1 MSDLRATQYRCKV
14 SSRAAA
20 VAASTF
26 NGIDFLEVLDDVFLE
41 VVPIVIPPSS
51 PPVPGDEE
59 ARKELAFQLRQRVIL
74 LRLLK
79 PVLTSP
85 PNPLSAS
92 NVIIRGGVRIT
103 PVKALW
109 AFAAETLLADAV
121 PTAVVPQDQ
130 QDAINLVLQ
139 SPRLAPDVAHI
150 LVIGTDSSGDFSP
163 YELLLVDPSAAERPA
178 PNFDRQLSRVSF
190 SFKVECPSD
199 FDCDQPVVCPPDQ
212 VEAPVIDYLAKD
224 FEGFRAL
231 MLDRLALTMPD
242 WAERNP
248 ADIGITLTEIFAYA
262 ADQVSYFQDAV
273 ANEAYLG
280 TARRRPSLRRHARL
294 LDYTPRE
301 GSNARTFVR
310 IAVADSLP
318 PLTLPAGTRLLTRKK
333 TRRLPNRVVPPED
346 FEQAAVDVQVFETM
360 DALELRSA
368 HNVIDFHTWGDD
380 ECCLPKG
387 ATRAT
392 LVNRNLGVQLKKGDL
407 LAFVEVRGTSGRAVD
422 ADPAHRHVVRLIDVQ
437 PDTDPIGATPTDV
450 LDIEWAPQDALPFA
464 LCVSATGVSDPISA
478 ISVAQG
484 NIVLADHGRTVE
496 EGLPEPPS
504 APRRFRPRLTAGPLS
519 FQGRVLNASNELVL
533 VDPATSAAAAFRWDA
548 KDVRPAIVL
557 DPDGERWIPQRDL
570 LESGP
575 TAREFVVETEEDGSA
590 VLRFGDGTS
599 GKRPDTPLDARYR
612 VGNGLAGNIGA
623 DAIAHVVTDVLKE
636 LEVVDVSNPLPARG
650 GAEPE
655 PLEEIRLNAPQAFR
669 TQERAVTEAD
679 YAEVALR
686 HPEIQRAVATR
697 RFTGSWYTMFVTVD
711 RLGGLPV
718 DAAFEQEFSAFLDR
732 FRLAGYDIEVDGAV
746 FVPLEMLL
754 TVCVRPGFFRVN
766 VKQAIL
772 DVLSARDLPDGRRGF
787 FHPDNLTFGQP
798 VFLSQVIAA
807 VLGVP
812 GVRNVE
818 TGKGQLVFKRRGGLA
833 SEAVET
839 GVISLGRLEI
849 AQLDNDPSQP
859 EHGTLQLV
867 MQGGS

>member
-1 MSDLRATQYRCKV
+1 VSDLLATQYRCKV

-26 NGIDFLEVLDDVFLE
+26 TGIDFLEVLDKAFIE
-41 VVPIVIPPSS
+41 VVPFVSS
-51 PPVPGDEE
+51 PPLSEQAQKDLLQE
-59 ARKELAFQLRQRVIL
+59 LRQKVIL
-74 LRLLK
+74 VRLLK

-85 PNPLSAS
+85 PNPLDAN
-92 NVIIRGGVRIT
+92 NVVIRGGVRIT
-103 PVKALW
+103 PKALW
-109 AFAAETLLADAV
+109 AFAAPTLIGGV
-121 PTAVVPQDQ
+121 STTIVPQDQ
-130 QDAINLVLQ
+130 QNAIKLVLAQ
-139 SPRLAPDVAHI
+139 LSDVDHV

-163 YELLLVDPSAAERPA
+163 YELLLVDPAVPGRPA
-178 PNFDRQLSRVSF
+178 PNFDRQLSRVTF
-190 SFKVECPSD
+190 SFKIECPSE
-199 FDCDQPVVCPPDQ
+199 FDCDQPTVCPPDVVQ
-212 VEAPVIDYLAKD
+212 APVIDYLAKD

-231 MLDRLALTMPD
+231 MLDRLATTMPD
-242 WAERNP
+242 WTERNP
-248 ADIGITLTEIFAYA
+248 ADIAITLTELLAFA

-310 IAVADSLP
+310 IALSPLADSLP
-318 PLTLPAGTRLLTRKK
+318 PPTLPAGTRLLTRKK
-333 TRRLPNRVVPPED
+333 TRKLPNRVVRPDD
-346 FEQAAVDVQVFETM
+346 FDQAAVDAQVFETM
-360 DALELRSA
+360 DALALRSA
-368 HNVIDFHTWGDD
+368 HNVIDFYTWSD
-380 ECCLPKG
+380 EACCLPKG

-392 LVNRNLGVQLKKGDL
+392 LVNRDLGVQLKKGDL
-407 LAFVEVRGTSGRAVD
+407 LAFVEVRGPSGLEVD

-464 LCVSATGVSDPISA
+464 LCVSATGVSDPIS
-478 ISVAQG
+478 VAEA
-484 NIVLADHGRTVE
+484 NIVFADHGRTVE
-496 EGLPEPPS
+496 EDLPEPPS
-504 APRRFRPRLTAGPLS
+504 APKRFRPRLSAGPLT
-519 FQGRVLNASNELVL
+519 FQGRVLTASNALVL
-533 VDPATSAAAAFRWDA
+533 VDPATPAASAFSWDP

-557 DPDGERWIPQRDL
+557 TSGGELWLPQRDL
-570 LESGP
+570 LESAP
-575 TAREFVVETEEDGSA
+575 TAQEFVVETEENGSA
-590 VLRFGDGTS
+590 VLRFGDGTL
-599 GKRPDTPLDARYR
+599 GKRPDAALLARYR

-623 DAIAHVVTDVLKE
+623 DAIAHVVTDVVNEAQVL
-636 LEVVDVSNPLPARG
+636 DVSNPLPARG

-686 HPEIQRAVATR
+686 HPEVQRAVATR

-732 FRLAGYDIEVDGAV
+732 FRLAGYDLEVDGAV

-772 DVLSARDLPDGRRGF
+772 AVLSASDLPDGRRGF

-798 VFLSQVIAA
+798 VFLSQVVAA

-812 GVRNVE
+812 GVQNVE
-818 TGKGQLVFKRRGGLA
+818 TGDGQIVFKRRGGGGPA
-833 SEAVET
+833 NEGVET
-839 GVISLGRLEI
+839 GVLSMGRLEI
-849 AQLDNDPSQP
+849 AELDNDPSQP